1 MSESPKVHCCK
12 TCNKN
17 YSSKS
22 SLCNHNKKFHN
33 IMPTNMPTNNNISS
47 INDNIMQISEKK
59 KKSLICKYCKNIFSH
74 RNSRWKHETTCKKKE
89 EINKIEQL
97 EQKVNELESKL
108 QTTNINNTTNN
119 NNNTTN
125 NNNGTI
131 NNNIII
137 GFGKE
142 DVTKLTRSEKKK
154 IIGKGYQAVL
164 ALIDTM
170 HFNKNYPEFN
180 NIQITNLRDNCAK
193 IYDDDIN
200 DYKTVKKKETIDQLI
215 FNKSFNLGDILEELN
230 NPENKYHKIT
240 LKLIDMLH
248 RYSPVMEDKDCL
260 EFYKILCKDIIFLIY
275 NKTKILQK

>member
-1 MSESPKVHCCK
+1 MSESLKVHTCK
-12 TCNKN
+12 ICNKK

-22 SLCNHNKKFHN
+22 SLCNHNKKFHIKDVSKN
-33 IMPTNMPTNNNISS
+33 TPIVSTDSPNVS
-47 INDNIMQISEKK
+47 IKN
-59 KKSLICKYCKNIFSH
+59 SLLCKYCAKKFSSTQ
-74 RNSRWKHETTCKKKE
+74 NKWKHENKVCKKKE
-89 EINKIEQL
+89 EINKIELLQA
-97 EQKVNELESKL
+97 QVNELTSKINN
-108 QTTNINNTTNN
+108 TTNINNNN
-119 NNNTTN
+119 NNGTINNN

-142 DVTKLTRSEKKK
+142 DVAKLTMAEKKK

-170 HFNKNYPEFN
+170 HFNKKYPEFN

-215 FNKSFNLGDILEELN
+215 YNKTFNLGDILEELN
-230 NPENKYHKIT
+230 DPENKYHKIT
-240 LKLIDMLH
+240 LKLIDMLQS
-248 RYSPVMEDKDCL
+248 YSPEMEDKDSL
-260 EFYKILCKDIIFLIY
+260 EFYKNLCKDIIFLIY
-275 NKTKILQK
+275 NKTKLLQVTKV